1 MQLVNPAATLNR
13 HYGAMTADYYP
24 ILARAVSRL
33 PTNNAEARQ
42 ELYERARTILLTQ
55 LGRKKIAE
63 LGAVG
68 ERVILETAILKV
80 EAEAQSQREI
90 APGAFADSVP
100 LHDADDKLEGRRSFS
115 KLTLPQHLG
124 LSRSR
129 SAVNLNKAY
138 VPNLDAPSSTFVG
151 RPLPADRPPLM
162 VAWRSRRT

>member
-42 ELYERARTILLTQ
+42 ELYERARTILLVQ
-55 LGRKKIAE
+55 LGRQEIAE

-80 EAEAQSQREI
+80 EAEAQSQGEI
-90 APGAFADSVP
+90 APEEFADSVP
-100 LHDADDKLEGRRSFS
+100 LHDANDKLGDPVNTVDELQAINAHRPENGISELAPDFASLLREPTRKPCLQSTAARKRS
-115 KLTLPQHLG
+115 H
-124 LSRSR
+124 R
-129 SAVNLNKAY
+129 
-138 VPNLDAPSSTFVG
+138 D
-151 RPLPADRPPLM
+151 
-162 VAWRSRRT
+162 